1 MESKKEAMRTEQQV
15 REAFTSIADQAPSPA
30 AALSRLRLEPPP
42 RFARRRRTVVALA
55 AAAVVIAL
63 AVALPSLLINR
74 TGEPADQRVPG
85 NWNMIHRVDPPDG
98 WIVVGMDVWPDHEVT
113 LLGRPGS
120 PSGCAAAIYGV
131 GALKRLPTER
141 QPITVRDSPGF
152 YAPKGSDDGEVR
164 AGIYWQ
170 YRPDG
175 WAVVSCGEEPSK
187 SDAVLI
193 AERVVFASVPMRVP
207 FRLRSSPDGM
217 QVGVLSTGWDGIVQF
232 IGVSISRTREPDELL
247 AYVDFGPAKDAPE
260 PGLPGVEQITINGRL
275 ATLRA
280 DNQTLCFAVPERS
293 LCVRVGRD
301 DRTANPDLRR
311 WEPGARELV
320 IHVAERLEL
329 ASNPADS
336 ATWFD
341 ANEALNS

>member
-1 MESKKEAMRTEQQV
+1 V
-15 REAFTSIADQAPSPA
+15 
-30 AALSRLRLEPPP
+30 
-42 RFARRRRTVVALA
+42 LA

-74 TGEPADQRVPG
+74 TGEPADQRLPG

-98 WIVVGMDVWPDHEVT
+98 WTVTAMEVWPDHEVT
-113 LLGRPGS
+113 LLAPAGS

-141 QPITVRDSPGF
+141 QPVTVRDSPGF
-152 YAPKGSDDGEVR
+152 YAPKGSEDGEVR

-187 SDAVLI
+187 SDAVLL

-207 FRLRSSPDGM
+207 FRLRSSPAGM
-217 QVGVLSTGWDGIVQF
+217 QVGALSTGWDDFARQF
-232 IGVSISRTREPDELL
+232 VVINMSRTRDPDELP
-247 AYVDFGPAKDAPE
+247 AYVDFGPAKDAPK
-260 PGLPGVEQITINGRL
+260 PGLPGVEQIMVNGHL

-280 DNQTLCFAVPERS
+280 DKQILCFALAQRS
-293 LCVRVGRD
+293 LCVGVGRD
-301 DRTANPDLRR
+301 DRTTNPDLGR
-311 WEPGARELV
+311 WEPGTRELV
-320 IHVAERLEL
+320 IDLAKRLEF
-329 ASNPADS
+329 ASDPADS

-341 ANEALNS
+341 ANDALNT